1 MNIRWYSIIQKS
13 TFSLEP
19 HCSIQMFRSEQ
30 ICMSWNFTFI
40 IVSLWTRLS
49 SETQSM
55 HKSIC
60 LWPLHVGVISHSFQ
74 TIDGILSKTL
84 LVFGLEDSRQL
95 VFVCICWHPEE
106 VRKLN
111 VHFSFLS
118 KSFQR
123 RYVIS
128 SLPRSERPTHVLG
141 VKNFSSGHPQ
151 PHIRSYIYTIF
162 KSLQVGI
169 VNFLRAFG
177 SQCRCFSVWQSLRKI
192 VVDSKQNHN
201 ASHM

>member
-128 SLPRSERPTHVLG
+128 SLPRSERPTHVLR
-141 VKNFSSGHPQ
+141 VKLLIWSFSTTYAIIP
-151 PHIRSYIYTIF
+151 IYN
-162 KSLQVGI
+162 LQVTSSWYCELSKSFRFTMSM
-169 VNFLRAFG
+169 FLCMAEP
-177 SQCRCFSVWQSLRKI
+177 SE
-192 VVDSKQNHN
+192 DSGRQ
-201 ASHM
+201 